1 MKLEKPKFKFKPGKD
16 RRPRMEEPP
25 PVALEAV
32 EHVHLRRPASGRE
45 ELVRLYVDILEFVE
59 LETPNVMGFR
69 ASNFAV
75 HFDVER
81 TTEHDYRPL
90 RVIVAS
96 LAATEARLV
105 EQEISY
111 DRQKGLMPGVET
123 LVLKDADGNWIEIRE
138 RRELS

>member
-1 MKLEKPKFKFKPGKD
+1 MKLDKPKFKFKPRKD

-32 EHVHLRRPASGRE
+32 EHVHLRQPAVARE

-59 LETPNVMGFR
+59 IEAADAMTFR

-75 HFDVER
+75 HFDNER
-81 TTEHDYRPL
+81 KEDHDYRPV
-90 RVIVAS
+90 RVTVSS
-96 LAATEARLV
+96 LAATEARLL
-105 EQEISY
+105 EQEILY
-111 DRQKGLMPGVET
+111 ERQKGLMPGVET

-138 RRELS
+138 RRELG